1 MKLPVYFEL
10 DGKFAAMLPKKD
22 GGICEIKD
30 AESPNIADFMAEG
43 RVIPF
48 DELPDGM
55 KKSITSIMRMD
66 TF

>member
-10 DGKFAAMLPKKD
+10 DGKFACMLPKPD
-22 GGICEIKD
+22 GGMVEIKD
-30 AESPNIADFMAEG
+30 SGSPSIADFMAEG

-66 TF
+66 TY